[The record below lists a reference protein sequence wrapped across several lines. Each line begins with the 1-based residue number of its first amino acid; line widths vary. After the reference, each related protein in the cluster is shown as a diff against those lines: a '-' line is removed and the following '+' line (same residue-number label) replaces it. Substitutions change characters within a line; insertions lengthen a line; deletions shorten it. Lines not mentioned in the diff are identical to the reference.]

1 MFREFFNFLPDIA
14 YLKDCKGR
22 YLWVN
27 RIFLEFFGKEEK
39 EVIGKLDSEVLPK
52 ELATQWQAS
61 DKEVVSFKKTIMKE
75 ECLGEIIFE
84 TVRFLIP
91 LGEEEVGIA
100 GYSRDITLRKKTE
113 NSLKEIEGIYR
124 TITENVS
131 DIIWSA
137 DLKFKITYVSPSVE
151 HILGYKPEEL
161 LGESVE
167 KVLSP
172 YSWEQVKKVLEE
184 ELLREKE
191 GVDKTRSKTLQ
202 LEHIHKNGSSIELE
216 VKATFI
222 RDHQKIPTGILGVT
236 RDITQRK
243 QIEKTQRLA
252 QLGKLIADITHE
264 VNNPLMII
272 SGRAQLALMEEIENE
287 EVKKSLKMIVDE
299 CQRAKDIIQRV
310 LEYARP
316 SKGEFKATPID
327 RVIEDVIAI
336 IEHQFQLANIS
347 IERDYAPD
355 LPQVYVDEKQIQE
368 VLMNLLVNA
377 RDAMPEGGKI
387 NIKVFCEGA
396 FLRIDIKDTGIGMSK
411 EVLDKIF
418 EPFFSTKEKGT
429 GLGISICYN
438 IIKAHKGEIKFR
450 SEPQKGTIVTIL
462 LPVLK
467 KDG

>member
-1 MFREFFNFLPDIA
+1 M
-14 YLKDCKGR
+14 
-22 YLWVN
+22 
-27 RIFLEFFGKEEK
+27 
-39 EVIGKLDSEVLPK
+39 
-52 ELATQWQAS
+52 
-61 DKEVVSFKKTIMKE
+61 
-75 ECLGEIIFE
+75 
-84 TVRFLIP
+84 
-91 LGEEEVGIA
+91 
-100 GYSRDITLRKKTE
+100 
-113 NSLKEIEGIYR
+113 
-124 TITENVS
+124 
-131 DIIWSA
+131 
-137 DLKFKITYVSPSVE
+137 
-151 HILGYKPEEL
+151 
-161 LGESVE
+161 
-167 KVLSP
+167 
-172 YSWEQVKKVLEE
+172 
-184 ELLREKE
+184 
-191 GVDKTRSKTLQ
+191 DKTRSKTLQ

-299 CQRAKDIIQRV
+299 CQRAKGIIQRV

-355 LPQVYVDEKQIQE
+355 LPQVYIDEKQIQE